1 MTMRGFRKDFLWGG
15 ATAANQ
21 FEGAWDEDGKGI
33 SVPDLCTNGT
43 ATETKWITTE
53 IRPDRFYPSHE
64 ASDFYHHYEGDI
76 ALMAEMGFKVFRMSI
91 NWTRIF
97 PTGEEDTPN
106 EKGLAFYDR
115 VFDCCKKYG
124 IEPLVTISHYEMPY
138 ALVEKYN
145 GWASREMIAIFE
157 KYAHVLFERY
167 QDKVT
172 YWLTFNEINSSVM
185 PFGAVLNTGTIRG
198 YEGPVNEVPDN
209 KQERFQALHHMFLA
223 SAKVVKY
230 AHEHYPN
237 FKIGDMNIF
246 ATSYPLTSD
255 PDDVI
260 ENQQH
265 MNISNWFCS
274 DVQVRGEY
282 PFYIHR
288 YFEENGIK
296 LEMEPGDAA
305 VLKEGVVDFYTFSY
319 YMSNCITAHGGA
331 ESAGGNIIGGCQNP
345 YLKES
350 DWGWQ
355 IDPKGLR
362 YSLNEI
368 YARYGKPMMV
378 VENGLGAYDTVADD
392 GSIHDDYRIEY
403 LREHIRQMREAVIDG
418 VDLLGY
424 TPWGC
429 IDLVSAST
437 GEMAKR
443 YGFIYVDKHD
453 DGTGTLERKRK
464 DSFFWYQ
471 KVIESNGE
479 EL

>member
-1 MTMRGFRKDFLWGG
+1 MRGFRKDFLWGG

-296 LEMEPGDAA
+296 LEMEPGDAD
-305 VLKEGVVDFYTFSY
+305 VLKAGVVDFYTFSY